1 MKLLYCISGTYNSGG
16 MERVLSNKAN
26 YLAARGYDIVIVTT
40 DQRGKKPFF
49 PLDKRIKCIDIA
61 VNYETNNGKSFFNK
75 LIHYPF
81 KQIKH
86 KYRLERIIRAEK
98 PDIVISMFCN
108 DVSFLPSIKDGSK
121 KVLEIHFSRFKRLQY
136 DRKGLW
142 RLADKWRNRNEAK
155 QVSRFDKFVV
165 LTNEDKKYWGN
176 LSNIFV
182 IPNAQTFVCGQPV
195 PLIQKK
201 VVAIGR
207 YTYQKGFDLLLKAW
221 ALVCMHVTGWQ
232 LHIVG
237 DGELREALQRQV
249 SELGLEK
256 NVCLCPATTD
266 IKTVYQQASLLV
278 MSSRYEGFGMVLL
291 EAQTAGVPVVSFDC
305 KCGPSEII
313 KDGITGY
320 LIPEG
325 DIQGMADKI
334 LTLISNEGLRKKIGK
349 QAFDDS
355 SRFSEERIM
364 KLWVDLFD
372 TLLR

>member
-16 MERVLSNKAN
+16 MERVLSNKVN
-26 YLAARGYDIVIVTT
+26 YLSAQGYDIVIVTT

-61 VNYETNNGKSFFNK
+61 VDYETNNGKSFFNK

-165 LTNEDKKYWGN
+165 LTNEDKKYWGD
-176 LSNIFV
+176 LSTISV
-182 IPNAQTFVCGQPV
+182 IPNARTFVCGQPA

-249 SELGLEK
+249 KELGLEES
-256 NVCLCPATTD
+256 VCLCPATTD

-291 EAQTAGVPVVSFDC
+291 EAQTAGVPVISFDC

-313 KDGITGY
+313 KDGVTGY

-334 LTLISNEGLRKKIGK
+334 LALISNEGLRKKIGK